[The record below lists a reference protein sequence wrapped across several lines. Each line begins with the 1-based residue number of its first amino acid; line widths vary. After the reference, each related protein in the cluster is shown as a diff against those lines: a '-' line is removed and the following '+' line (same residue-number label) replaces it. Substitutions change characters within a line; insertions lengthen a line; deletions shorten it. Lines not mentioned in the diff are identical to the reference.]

1 MTAMKRILIVTGA
14 SSPRRQFAKQ
24 LSASRDADELA
35 HRARNDLLQEVAQEL
50 NADLADEILPRN
62 ARKAAVAGKRPAPR
76 TFPLD
81 LAGTR
86 GVKDFARLLA
96 SESEA
101 AGPEG
106 LRIEALVNNA
116 GFGTY
121 GAFMDTDIDRQLEMV
136 ELNSV
141 SLTGICH
148 YAIPHMGEGS
158 LLINVAS
165 LASFIPLGNF
175 AVYGATKAY
184 VLSFSIALAA
194 EIADRGIFV
203 STLCPGPV
211 DTEFARV
218 ASNGARKT
226 VVDGKTRKV
235 VAHCLSQ
242 APGQTNLDHGAQME
256 VQSLHEPLRRQV
268 LFAAGPSSSAPPAPR
283 RKGRNRCSPNYR
295 PGESARSLTFAG
307 GSINVL

>member
-14 SSPRRQFAKQ
+14 SSGLGRQFAKQ
-24 LSASRDADELA
+24 LSASRDADEIWLIA
-35 HRARNDLLQEVAQEL
+35 RRNDLLQEVAQEL
-50 NADLADEILPRN
+50 NADHADEILPRN

-211 DTEFARV
+211 DTEFARI

-226 VVDGKTRKV
+226 VVDGKDPRKV
-235 VAHCLSQ
+235 VAHCLSRSAKGKRISIM
-242 APGQTNLDHGAQME
+242 APKWKFKAFMSRFVGRYFFARW
-256 VQSLHEPLRRQV
+256 SFIHEKR
-268 LFAAGPSSSAPPAPR
+268 PSSPKA
-283 RKGRNRCSPNYR
+283 
-295 PGESARSLTFAG
+295 
-307 GSINVL
+307 

>member
-14 SSPRRQFAKQ
+14 SSGLGRQFAKQ
-24 LSASRDADELA
+24 LSASRDADEIWLIA
-35 HRARNDLLQEVAQEL
+35 RRNDLLQEVAQEL
-50 NADLADEILPRN
+50 NADHADEILPRN
-62 ARKAAVAGKRPAPR
+62 ARKAAVSGKRPAPR

-116 GFGTY
+116 GYGTY

-211 DTEFARV
+211 DTEFARI

-226 VVDGKTRKV
+226 VVDGKDPRKV
-235 VAHCLSQ
+235 VAHCLLRSAKGKRISIM
-242 APGQTNLDHGAQME
+242 APKWKFKAFMSRFVGRYFFARW
-256 VQSLHEPLRRQV
+256 SFIHEKR
-268 LFAAGPSSSAPPAPR
+268 PSSPKA
-283 RKGRNRCSPNYR
+283 
-295 PGESARSLTFAG
+295 
-307 GSINVL
+307 

>member
-14 SSPRRQFAKQ
+14 SSGLGRQFAKQ
-24 LSASRDADELA
+24 LSASRDADEIWLIA
-35 HRARNDLLQEVAQEL
+35 RRNDLLQDVAQEL
-50 NADLADEILPRN
+50 NADHADVILPRN

-211 DTEFARV
+211 DTEFARI
-218 ASNGARKT
+218 ARNGARKT
-226 VVDGKTRKV
+226 VVDGKDPRKV
-235 VAHCLSQ
+235 VAHCLSRSAKGKRISIM
-242 APGQTNLDHGAQME
+242 APKWKFKAFMSRFVGRYFFARW
-256 VQSLHEPLRRQV
+256 SFIHEKR
-268 LFAAGPSSSAPPAPR
+268 PSSPKA
-283 RKGRNRCSPNYR
+283 
-295 PGESARSLTFAG
+295 
-307 GSINVL
+307 